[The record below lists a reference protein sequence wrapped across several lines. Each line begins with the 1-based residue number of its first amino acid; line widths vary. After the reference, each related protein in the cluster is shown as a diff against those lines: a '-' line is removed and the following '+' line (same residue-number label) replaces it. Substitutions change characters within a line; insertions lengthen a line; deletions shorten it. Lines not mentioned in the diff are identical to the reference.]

1 MHQALKRLP
10 IAIRPRRRPPSSR
23 RKPKPCSAPSAPPRP
38 LPRRHQM
45 QAPHPRRPCFT
56 AQKASAPI
64 DQVWRTAVRVECAAP
79 EGLRLGSSQ
88 WGLEKF
94 YERLQH
100 PHLIAHASQLG
111 MPIAHVR
118 APIRAYRLLRFHSFN
133 AACSGGICPRVG
145 VVAGCAGPTS
155 ASFTPSTRSSP
166 PYLANPT
173 ARSKSTSTT
182 STSPP
187 ALPPVNMSSRAS
199 PAQLTS
205 SYSAFKE
212 AHPTPPSRSL

>member
-1 MHQALKRLP
+1 
-10 IAIRPRRRPPSSR
+10 
-23 RKPKPCSAPSAPPRP
+23 
-38 LPRRHQM
+38 M

-118 APIRAYRLLRFHSFN
+118 APIRAYRLLRFLSFN

-145 VVAGCAGPTS
+145 VVAGCAAATTWANIGLLHAIDQVVASLPRQPDCQVKIHIDDFDIAARAPTS
-155 ASFTPSTRSSP
+155 QHVVEG
-166 PYLANPT
+166 LA
-173 ARSKSTSTT
+173 
-182 STSPP
+182 
-187 ALPPVNMSSRAS
+187 RA
-199 PAQLTS
+199 
-205 SYSAFKE
+205 
-212 AHPTPPSRSL
+212 AHLVVQCV